1 MLKNKFAIIDLNQT
15 LQQSLVS
22 FEDAYRIQ
30 METLEKR
37 IRDEIPDTLLIVEHA
52 SVYTRGRGLQWNGS
66 ERERSLP
73 APGIAV
79 IDIER
84 GGDLTWHGP
93 GQLVIY
99 PIVKL
104 GASESFA
111 QKDILKYVRTLEEWM
126 IQLLALYGLQGHR
139 KDQASG
145 VWLNDSSLF
154 EQDQPSE
161 KKVAALGVAV
171 RKWVTYHGIA
181 LNVNCDLKAFHR
193 ISPCGFLPEQ
203 VTSMAVQ
210 LSGQLSGQLP
220 PQGVSLQKL
229 NIQDVKT
236 NFLEKI

>member
-15 LQQSLVS
+15 LQQPLVS
-22 FEDAYRIQ
+22 FEEAYQIQ

-73 APGIAV
+73 APGISV

-145 VWLNDSSLF
+145 VWLSDGSLQ
-154 EQDQPSE
+154 QDQPSE

-203 VTSMAVQ
+203 VTSMQMQ
-210 LSGQLSGQLP
+210 LSHQS
-220 PQGVSLQKL
+220 V
-229 NIQDVKT
+229 NVQDVKSS
-236 NFLEKI
+236 FLNRI